1 MSTLDVYSACVAACL
16 ASLHLLTLLNK
27 QRNVI
32 IPSEAYFAMTA
43 TVMIEKMLNN

>member
-16 ASLHLLTLLNK
+16 ASLHLLTLLHK

-32 IPSEAYFAMTA
+32 IPSEAYFAS
-43 TVMIEKMLNN
+43 VIIGNMLNN